1 MDPSAPGELLVAP
14 LAAWEDVS
22 SYLLA
27 SSSHASCSEES
38 RWSGIGKP
46 VIMVKHL
53 FHTVNVG
60 HTGWPNVMSKV

>member
-1 MDPSAPGELLVAP
+1 MAGMPRSPFSLGKLLRAASWAP
-14 LAAWEDVS
+14 WEDMS

-27 SSSHASCSEES
+27 FSSHASCSEES

-60 HTGWPNVMSKV
+60 HTG